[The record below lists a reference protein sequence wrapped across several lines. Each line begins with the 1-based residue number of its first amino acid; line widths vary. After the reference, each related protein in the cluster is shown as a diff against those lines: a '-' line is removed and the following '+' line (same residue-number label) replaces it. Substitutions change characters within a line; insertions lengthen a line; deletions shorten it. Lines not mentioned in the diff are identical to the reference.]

1 MKKIISHCPE
11 ETQKI
16 GRDIAKRLK
25 KGDIVAIFGEL
36 GAGKTCLVQGI
47 IQGLDID
54 EWASSPSFALIN
66 EYHGKFPVYHLDLY
80 RLKSMEE
87 ILALGIEEY
96 LFGDGVA
103 IIEWANKIK
112 DLIPPGYIEI
122 DIFPLDENTRE
133 IIISGNSSLPLVEK
147 D

>member
-11 ETQKI
+11 ETRKI

-25 KGDIVAIFGEL
+25 KGDIIAIFGEL

-54 EWASSPSFALIN
+54 DWASSPSFTLIN
-66 EYHGKFPVYHLDLY
+66 EYYGKFPVYHLDLY

-96 LFGDGVA
+96 LFGDGVV

-112 DLIPPGYIEI
+112 DLIPPGAIEI

-133 IIISGNSSLPLVEK
+133 IIISGNSPLPLVGK

>member
-87 ILALGIEEY
+87 VLALGIEEY

-103 IIEWANKIK
+103 IIEWADKIK
-112 DLIPPGYIEI
+112 DLIPPGYIGI